1 MPTFRITSPEG
12 KVYEVTGPEGSTQEQ
27 ALARVQAQAGAQS
40 EATPK
45 DGSSFLG
52 RTSRDLAAG
61 AVRGAAS
68 IGATLLA
75 PIDAGARALGISN
88 DFIGRNDR
96 RESLDS
102 ALQSLGADT
111 SSLAYGAGKLGA
123 EVAGTLGVGGAIAN
137 GTRLAAQAGTRVAA
151 AIEPLTNA
159 IASGGMRLGV
169 NAPTNRLAQL
179 ALRSAGGGVAGGA
192 STALVDPGSTGQGAA
207 IGAALPGAAAGVGRL
222 GQLVGQSV
230 GVNPR
235 AAEIGRLAQQYDIPV
250 TAGDVAG
257 STTKALR
264 SVLADL
270 PIVGGIGVGARESQQ
285 GAFNKAVGN
294 TFGAPETSL
303 TPAVVDAAKGRL
315 GSEFERIWNN
325 NNVQVD
331 ASLLN
336 SVQALRTQADKLPA
350 QSGGSV
356 RAEIDDLLSK
366 VQTDQAGNVIIPGD
380 VANKFQS
387 YLRRRAEGS
396 TELRNELGDLRQ
408 SLIGAF
414 NRSVSPA
421 DATAL
426 TQTRSQY
433 KAFKTV
439 EPLLTGAELGIAGR
453 VPGDV
458 PASLLP
464 GAVRKGYSDPTGTAL
479 GDLSLVGS
487 NILADRVART
497 GGSTRAAIQNT
508 LLGAS
513 VVANPALAGLGYA
526 GAGGLAAL
534 VNSPRLGAYLTRPGT
549 NRLRDLIESS
559 AATGLAQAAP
569 VALSGR

>member
-1 MPTFRITSPEG
+1 MPTFRITSPDG
-12 KVYEVTGPEGSTQEQ
+12 KTYDVTGPEGSTADQ
-27 ALARVQAQAGAQS
+27 ALQQVQSQFKTS
-40 EATPK
+40 TEATK
-45 DGSSFLG
+45 ERGSFFE
-52 RTSRDLAAG
+52 RTARDLGAG

-75 PIDAGARALGISN
+75 PVDAAARALGVPEN
-88 DFIGRNDR
+88 DFIGRTDR
-96 RESLDS
+96 RESLDP

-111 SSLAYGAGKLGA
+111 NSLAYGAGKLGA
-123 EVAGTLGVGGAIAN
+123 EVAGTLGVGGALAN
-137 GTRLAAQAGTRVAA
+137 GVRGIAGLAGVSRAA
-151 AIEPLTNA
+151 SPLADA
-159 IASGGMRLGV
+159 IASGGMRIGP
-169 NAPTNRLAQL
+169 NAPANKLAQL
-179 ALRSAGGGVAGGA
+179 AIRGAGGAIAGGA
-192 STALVDPGSTGQGAA
+192 STNFVDPNSTATGAL
-207 IGAALPGAAAGVGRL
+207 IGGALPVGVAGAGKL

-250 TAGDVAG
+250 TAADVSG

-270 PIVGGIGVGARESQQ
+270 PIVGGVGAAARDNQQ
-285 GAFNKAVGN
+285 KAYNRAVGG
-294 TFGAPETSL
+294 TFGASSESL
-303 TPAVVDAAKGRL
+303 TPEVVDAAKGRL
-315 GSEFERIWNN
+315 GKEFDRIWNGN
-325 NNVQVD
+325 NLQVD
-331 ASLLN
+331 EKFIDGLIN
-336 SVQALRTQADKLPA
+336 LRYQADKLPA
-350 QSGGSV
+350 QSGSSV
-356 RAEIDDLLSK
+356 LKEIDDVLSK
-366 VQTDQAGNVIIPGD
+366 VQTRGDDQLVIPGE

-396 TELRNELGDLRQ
+396 VELRNELGDLRK
-408 SLIGAF
+408 SIIGAF
-414 NRSVSPA
+414 NRSVSPEDSA
-421 DATAL
+421 AL
-426 TQTRSQY
+426 TQTRTQY

-439 EPLLTGAELGIAGR
+439 EPLLTGAELGAAGR

-458 PASLLP
+458 PYALLP
-464 GAVRKGYSDPTGTAL
+464 GAVRKGYADPTGTPL

-487 NILADRVART
+487 NLLADRVART

-549 NRLRDLIESS
+549 NRLRDLIESD
-559 AATGLAQAAP
+559 AATGLVRAAP
-569 VALSGR
+569 VGLSSP